1 MSTPANT
8 IVPAILCGGAGTRLW
23 PLSRSTRPKQFH
35 ALTSS
40 ETLLAETIARGAL
53 APNAVAAVL
62 IAGEGMR
69 DLVVAEA
76 PVNAHI
82 VLEPSGRN
90 TAPAAA
96 LAALAALETEPDPI
110 VLMLPSDHHVGDDKS
125 FAEAVAAGAVLA
137 ADDRIVTFGV
147 KPNEPHTGY
156 GYITA
161 GAPLGGGFQVEKF
174 VEKPKRGAA
183 EALVESGASFWNSGI
198 YMFRARFYLDE
209 LGRLAPEMREAVQH
223 AWRDGATARGVRTL
237 GASAWEKCPS
247 DSIDY
252 AVAEK
257 TDRCAMIPVDMAW
270 SDVGSWGALHDI
282 GTAAD
287 DGNVTSGDVIVV
299 DSRGN
304 YVRAESRLVALVGVD
319 DLVVVETADAIVVL
333 PRSRA
338 QDVKSIVEM
347 LKKRGRTELL

>member
-1 MSTPANT
+1 MTAP

-40 ETLLAETIARGAL
+40 DTLLSETIARGAL
-53 APNAVAAVL
+53 APGARPPVL
-62 IAGEGMR
+62 IAGESMR
-69 DLVVAEA
+69 DLVVDEA
-76 PVNAHI
+76 PVDAHI

-96 LAALAALETEPDPI
+96 LAALAALDTETDPI
-110 VLMLPSDHHVGDDKS
+110 VLMLPSDHHVGDAAS
-125 FAEAVAAGAVLA
+125 FTAAVTAGAGLA

-161 GAPLGGGFQVEKF
+161 GAPLGGGFEVKEF
-174 VEKPKRGAA
+174 VEKPGLEKAQ
-183 EALVESGASFWNSGI
+183 ALYDAGGNYWNSGI

-209 LGRLAPEMREAVQH
+209 LERLAPAMRASVEA
-223 AWRDGATARGVRTL
+223 AWRDGKSSGGVRRLDPT
-237 GASAWEKCPS
+237 AWESCPS
-247 DSIDY
+247 ESIDY

-257 TDRCAMIPVDMAW
+257 TDRAAMIPVDMAW

-282 GTAAD
+282 AD
-287 DGNVTSGDVIVV
+287 ANGDGNVTSGDVVIS
-299 DSRGN
+299 DSRGC
-304 YVRAESRLVALVGVD
+304 YVRAESRLVALVGVE
-319 DLVVVETADAIVVL
+319 DLVIVETADAVVVL
-333 PRSRA
+333 PRARA
-338 QDVKSIVEM
+338 QDVKAIVEA
-347 LKKRGRTELL
+347 LKAGGRKEFL